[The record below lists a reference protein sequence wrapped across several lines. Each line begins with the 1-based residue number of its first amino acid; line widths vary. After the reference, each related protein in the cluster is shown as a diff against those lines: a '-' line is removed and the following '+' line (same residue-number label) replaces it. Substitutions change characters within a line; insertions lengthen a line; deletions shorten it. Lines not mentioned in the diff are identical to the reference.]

1 MKTDIKNI
9 NSIDEILGVNQID
22 PEAQIHGSGVKWNNE
37 SSDLSD
43 NVNNNSSYEKFRL
56 MLNELSNVDSYPI
69 LFENSKSNYSEFDSN
84 IAQICNIIAETS
96 NRVSEGKEIS
106 ALRTR
111 IGYGV
116 YTCSKPRQIGNRQ
129 VVSELDSIDKGI
141 ETMIPWLTFRKP
153 DKPQYKRNIAY
164 IGTGNLKLHQ
174 QISNEIGKY
183 LEPNYWSVTIKENKD
198 SETSKYFLLGSLSP
212 SELCKTMGL
221 KFNDEKVQLFLK
233 SLNKKNESISNG

>member
-1 MKTDIKNI
+1 
-9 NSIDEILGVNQID
+9 
-22 PEAQIHGSGVKWNNE
+22 
-37 SSDLSD
+37 
-43 NVNNNSSYEKFRL
+43 
-56 MLNELSNVDSYPI
+56 
-69 LFENSKSNYSEFDSN
+69 
-84 IAQICNIIAETS
+84 
-96 NRVSEGKEIS
+96 
-106 ALRTR
+106 
-111 IGYGV
+111 
-116 YTCSKPRQIGNRQ
+116 
-129 VVSELDSIDKGI
+129 
-141 ETMIPWLTFRKP
+141 MIPWLTFRKP

-183 LEPNYWSVTIKENKD
+183 LEPKNWSITIKENKD